1 MTDTIRLMIVD
12 DHPVVRTGIRGM
24 LAEQAQFDI
33 VGEASNGEE
42 ALAMAKRLI
51 PQVILMDLRMPEL
64 DGIGALK
71 RLHDELPAIRV
82 LILTTYDS
90 DYDLRAA
97 LDAGASGYL
106 LKDTPREELYRAIR
120 LAAAGKS
127 VIDPNLA
134 ERILPFTANQSG
146 ELLSKREINVL
157 RLVAHG
163 QTNKQIGNT
172 LHISEA
178 TVKTHLR
185 HIFRKLNAPDRAAA
199 VASAIKRRII
209 SMDDAP

>member
-24 LAEQAQFDI
+24 LVEQSQFEI
-33 VGEASNGEE
+33 VGEASNGVE
-42 ALAMAKRLI
+42 ALELATRLH
-51 PQVILMDLRMPEL
+51 PQVMLMDLRMPEL
-64 DGIGALK
+64 DGIGTLK
-71 RLHDELPAIRV
+71 RLRDELPAIRV

-97 LDAGASGYL
+97 LDAGAMGYL
-106 LKDTPREELYRAIR
+106 LKDSPREELYRAIR

-134 ERILPFTANQSG
+134 SRMMPFAANQAS
-146 ELLSKREINVL
+146 ELLSEREINVL
-157 RLVAHG
+157 RLVAQG
-163 QTNKQIGNT
+163 QTNKQIGHG

-185 HIFRKLNAPDRAAA
+185 HIFRKLDAPDRAAA

-209 SMDDAP
+209 SSDDAL